1 MNSMKINRIFAVGL
15 VAASV
20 MLGGT
25 AAKSQEDKVLVII
38 NGHEIRTSE
47 VELAAEDIALQLS
60 ELPAKLR
67 FPFLIEYLV
76 ERHLLA
82 QAAVKG
88 GIAETPE
95 YKRRL
100 AFYQAKALRDAYFDQ
115 TIKPTI
121 TDDEVKAAYDR
132 EASKIQVSE
141 RVRARHIL
149 VATEKEAQDVLA
161 RVQKGEKFD
170 EVAKK
175 ISLDGSKDYG
185 GDLGYFSE
193 EEMVPEFS
201 KAAFALQVGQVS
213 EPIKTDY
220 GWHIIKVEDRKQ
232 GGPQPF
238 EQVKNGIRAVLTRKK
253 VQDIVVQ
260 LREAAKIEVLDPDL
274 KKLQELNAKKTEE
287 LKKKQQEGAAPADGA
302 TGKQDL
308 QSGQ

>member
-1 MNSMKINRIFAVGL
+1 MKIDRIFAVGL
-15 VAASV
+15 VAACV

-25 AAKSQEDKVLVII
+25 AAKSQEDKVLVVI

-47 VELAAEDIALQLS
+47 VELAAEDIALQLG

-88 GIAETPE
+88 GIADTPE

-121 TDDEVKAAYDR
+121 TDEEVKAAYDK

-161 RVQKGEKFD
+161 RLQKGEKFED
-170 EVAKK
+170 LAKK

-185 GDLGYFSE
+185 GDLGYFSA

-201 KAAFALQVGQVS
+201 KAAFALKVGEVS
-213 EPIKTDY
+213 QPIKTDY
-220 GWHIIKVEDRKQ
+220 GYHIIRLEDRKQ
-232 GGPQPF
+232 GGPQPYD
-238 EQVKNGIRAVLTRKK
+238 QVKNGVRAVLTRKK

-260 LREAAKIEVLDPDL
+260 LREQAKIEVLDPDL
-274 KKLQELNAKKTEE
+274 KKLQELNAKKSEE
-287 LKKKQQEGAAPADGA
+287 IKKKQQEGAAPADG
-302 TGKQDL
+302 TSGKQDL
-308 QSGQ
+308 QTGQ

>member
-1 MNSMKINRIFAVGL
+1 MKINRIFAVGL
-15 VAASV
+15 VAACV

-25 AAKSQEDKVLVII
+25 AARSQEDKVLVII

-47 VELAAEDIALQLS
+47 VELAAEDIALQLG

-115 TIKPTI
+115 AIKPTI
-121 TDDEVKAAYDR
+121 TDEEVKAAYDK

-149 VATEKEAQDVLA
+149 VATEKEAQDALA
-161 RVQKGEKFD
+161 KVQKGEKFED
-170 EVAKK
+170 LAKK

-185 GDLGYFSE
+185 GDLGYFSA

-201 KAAFALQVGQVS
+201 KAAFALKVGEVS
-213 EPIKTDY
+213 QPIKTDY
-220 GWHIIKVEDRKQ
+220 GWHLIKVEDRKQ
-232 GGPQPF
+232 GGPQPYD
-238 EQVKNGIRAVLTRKK
+238 QVKNGVRAVLTRKK

-260 LREAAKIEVLDPDL
+260 LREQAKIEVLDPDL
-274 KKLQELNAKKTEE
+274 KKLQELNAKKSEE
-287 LKKKQQEGAAPADGA
+287 IKKKQQEGAAPADG
-302 TGKQDL
+302 TSGKQDL
-308 QSGQ
+308 QTGQ